1 MCWRRRQFV
10 PSSRLRC
17 GRRQVFGPGVCIP
30 AFLVGA
36 AVTAALVKQDHLSGP
51 ERAFADRVFR
61 GKVPYDRILKTNLVG
76 LGDRP
81 FTVPGPGGAI
91 LVNLGHGFDDPVHYT
106 GIGGADNGLNAPGQL
121 FIHELTHA
129 WQIANDSFTPAYYCR
144 AASTAAGTVGG
155 DMSAYIY
162 GSAGQPWGDAPS
174 SKVRLSMNGFAGSTT
189 KPKKNNPNLQ
199 IKFPPM
205 DDHDESP
212 AVNPYYRYLRD
223 NIRTGIA

>member
-1 MCWRRRQFV
+1 
-10 PSSRLRC
+10 
-17 GRRQVFGPGVCIP
+17 
-30 AFLVGA
+30 
-36 AVTAALVKQDHLSGP
+36 
-51 ERAFADRVFR
+51 
-61 GKVPYDRILKTNLVG
+61 
-76 LGDRP
+76 
-81 FTVPGPGGAI
+81 
-91 LVNLGHGFDDPVHYT
+91 
-106 GIGGADNGLNAPGQL
+106 
-121 FIHELTHA
+121 
-129 WQIANDSFTPAYYCR
+129 
-144 AASTAAGTVGG
+144 
-155 DMSAYIY
+155 MSAYIY